1 MIKADFVSHGP
12 TKKWKEAISFSQ
24 SNEPNLAQKLRCLE
38 DYESIDLFFND
49 IILSRLRY
57 ASYLS
62 FVFIFIFVR
71 IGIFLMPVLLFLLE
85 M

>member
-38 DYESIDLFFND
+38 DYESIDLFFNKP
-49 IILSRLRY
+49 LS
-57 ASYLS
+57 SY
-62 FVFIFIFVR
+62 
-71 IGIFLMPVLLFLLE
+71 
-85 M
+85 